1 MQSPTASLCAT
12 DAYSCLAITV
22 LMAYRQALWG
32 QLLAPSFVHW
42 VALPRMCSSAP
53 PRCPIRL
60 QGIRPLPLRLPEAV
74 KHPTQRRALAPP
86 QMAWHQEAHGAC
98 CSRAAWS
105 GPRCSRLKHVAT
117 GLARRRRLLV
127 AVPLAPRG
135 ARPTR
140 QAAQA
145 MQQAAGGGLR
155 HLPTAPGYAA
165 APLPAALPGGLEPAP
180 PTEAAATPPAAS
192 AGSPPLPSGSISAFN
207 TSVQARRDPI
217 RAPSR
222 GSRDHIAHEMLSGA
236 PKRLVQSNARERE
249 RKLDHIRGWG
259 DAGWGD
265 EGIGVTADGGRQLVP
280 LQLAASWQPPGG
292 GGGGITLAA
301 FGAASPVALLQS
313 QLMWHGSCPA
323 SLPSRHPPARLW
335 TLSPSAL
342 GVLAGQRPSQ
352 IDGEY
357 SRARRLGGGRRRPC
371 RHPAGG
377 GGAAG
382 QPRPAAQRGAAG
394 HK

>member
-192 AGSPPLPSGSISAFN
+192 AGSPPLSSLSPDQQPSGKRRFDEITVKLQQLQEGKGDFYANVDASKESDLKALEERAGPGAKVTGDFIFVIGKESAQLVAMQVVVGGE
-207 TSVQARRDPI
+207 SARRSGLRRPDLVDFHKSGRQGIAGQVLGQLCRLPNNRSEESREVAG
-217 RAPSR
+217 RAQRQEVVPSKR
-222 GSRDHIAHEMLSGA
+222 EPWGSR
-236 PKRLVQSNARERE
+236 P
-249 RKLDHIRGWG
+249 
-259 DAGWGD
+259 
-265 EGIGVTADGGRQLVP
+265 
-280 LQLAASWQPPGG
+280 
-292 GGGGITLAA
+292 
-301 FGAASPVALLQS
+301 
-313 QLMWHGSCPA
+313 
-323 SLPSRHPPARLW
+323 
-335 TLSPSAL
+335 
-342 GVLAGQRPSQ
+342 LAGLSFFCLN
-352 IDGEY
+352 E
-357 SRARRLGGGRRRPC
+357 RRN
-371 RHPAGG
+371 
-377 GGAAG
+377 
-382 QPRPAAQRGAAG
+382 
-394 HK
+394 